1 MSQPWKPSSLLIPLA
16 ALILIAA
23 GCSGGSP
30 TSPAA
35 QPSLADGAGGTA
47 TGGGQTTGGSQPTG
61 GGSGTPTGGGG
72 DDPAPPGRGTL
83 KLWLTDAP
91 VDEIS
96 ELQVFVAEIKVKRD
110 GSPVERF
117 ASGLGLVDL
126 LTLQDGVT
134 ALVGQDEVEAGTYQ
148 FIELLLDEDQSYVIE
163 IDDPTLEHKPLKIP
177 SEKIKV
183 NGGPFDVLEDGST
196 SVVID
201 FDAEKS
207 LKKTGN
213 GRYQLKPHVTI
224 DSVSS

>member
-148 FIELLLDEDQSYVIE
+148 FIELLLDESQSYVVEIE
-163 IDDPTLEHKPLKIP
+163 SGERRDLKIP

-183 NGGPFDVLEDGST
+183 AGGPFEVAADGTT
-196 SVVID
+196 SVTVD

-207 LKKTGN
+207 LQKTGN
-213 GRYQLKPHVTI
+213 GRYQLKPFVTI
-224 DSVSS
+224 TAVSLE